1 MKLPIPKIGLKLP
14 GLPFRKRAPADGIE
28 DDIAGG
34 SDQPRKTS
42 RTGKILRMAGMAL
55 LGISVIGGLGAVV
68 GWLVV
73 NGPETVAEREAR
85 RPVLTV
91 SVLED
96 GAVPEPNTSLD
107 NKPSRMPD
115 NHGDDHA
122 MAMDKNDGH
131 GSQDG
136 DDAPDGQEL
145 KGPVTAAHEDTA
157 PAAQKGPRFELALVE
172 ETEKGM
178 LPMVAPDGRKAWE
191 TYARPFEGDTKL
203 PRIAIIMTR
212 MGVSR
217 SLTEAAAEILSPEIS
232 FSFSPSAS
240 DLDSQV
246 AMAQQAGHEIFLD
259 IPMEPFGY
267 PINDP
272 GPLTLLTSLSAVDNL
287 NRLES
292 ALGRT
297 VGYAGVIGIKG
308 SQFTTD
314 EEALTPVLAVLKER
328 GLMYVDSAATSRT
341 IALEIA
347 GSIQLPR
354 AVANANIDDN
364 PAITEMERRFAA
376 LERTAR
382 RTGYALGVVP
392 PLPMTIDLLASWSA
406 TLAERGFTLVPA
418 TAIANK
424 QSLR

>member
-1 MKLPIPKIGLKLP
+1 MKLPIPKISLKLP
-14 GLPFRKRAPADGIE
+14 GLPFRKRNPAAGFE
-28 DDIAGG
+28 DNEADAG
-34 SDQPRKTS
+34 DPPRKTS
-42 RTGKILRMAGMAL
+42 RTGKILRMAGMAV
-55 LGISVIGGLGAVV
+55 LGVSVIGGLGAVV

-73 NGPETVAEREAR
+73 NGPETVAERKAR
-85 RPVLTV
+85 QPELTV

-96 GAVPEPNTSLD
+96 GAIPEPNTRLD
-107 NKPSRMPD
+107 NMPAKETAP
-115 NHGDDHA
+115 HGDEHA
-122 MAMDKNDGH
+122 SADSASDAH
-131 GSQDG
+131 GS
-136 DDAPDGQEL
+136 
-145 KGPVTAAHEDTA
+145 GPTSSEPGGVDPSAQPPA
-157 PAAQKGPRFELALVE
+157 PAQQEGPRFELALVE

-191 TYARPFEGDTKL
+191 VYARPFEGDTKL

-212 MGVSR
+212 MGISR
-217 SLTEAAAEILSPEIS
+217 SLTEAAAQALSPEIS
-232 FSFSPSAS
+232 FSFSPAAS
-240 DLDSQV
+240 DLDNQI

-267 PINDP
+267 PANDP
-272 GPLTLLTSLSAVDNL
+272 GPYTLLTSLSAVDNL

-292 ALGRT
+292 MLGRT
-297 VGYAGVIGIKG
+297 VGYAGVIGVKG

-314 EEALTPVLAVLKER
+314 EEALTPVLSVLKER

-364 PAITEMERRFAA
+364 PAVAEMQRRFAA
-376 LERTAR
+376 LERTAQ
-382 RTGYALGVVP
+382 RTGFALGVVP
-392 PLPMTIDLLASWSA
+392 PLPLTIDMLVSWSA
-406 TLAERGFTLVPA
+406 TLAERGFALAPA

>member
-1 MKLPIPKIGLKLP
+1 LKLPLPKISLKLP
-14 GLPFRKRAPADGIE
+14 GLPFRKRNPAGGVE
-28 DDIAGG
+28 DDTAG
-34 SDQPRKTS
+34 DANPPRETS
-42 RTGKILRMAGMAL
+42 RIGKILRIAGMAV

-85 RPVLTV
+85 RPILKVA
-91 SVLED
+91 VLED

-107 NKPSRMPD
+107 NKPAPKPD
-115 NHGDDHA
+115 SHGDGHA
-122 MAMDKNDGH
+122 MASDDGEKPE
-131 GSQDG
+131 DG
-136 DDAPDGQEL
+136 AAPDGQDAH
-145 KGPVTAAHEDTA
+145 GIDPVDQPPPPEE
-157 PAAQKGPRFELALVE
+157 QKGPRFELALVE

-191 TYARPFEGDTKL
+191 TYARPFDGDTKL
-203 PRIAIIMTR
+203 PQIAIIMTR
-212 MGVSR
+212 MGISH
-217 SLTEAAAEILSPEIS
+217 SLTEAAAEILPPEIS
-232 FSFSPSAS
+232 FSFSPAAS
-240 DLDSQV
+240 DLDNQV
-246 AMAQQAGHEIFLD
+246 AMAQRAGHEIFLD

-297 VGYAGVIGIKG
+297 VGYAGVIGVKG

-364 PAITEMERRFAA
+364 PAISEMERRFAT

-392 PLPMTIDLLASWSA
+392 PLPMTIDLVASWSA

-418 TAIANK
+418 TSIANK

>member
-1 MKLPIPKIGLKLP
+1 MKLPIPKISLKLP
-14 GLPFRKRAPADGIE
+14 GLPFRKRNPADGAE
-28 DDIAGG
+28 DDIAGEG
-34 SDQPRKTS
+34 NPPRKTS
-42 RTGKILRMAGMAL
+42 RIGKILRITGLAV
-55 LGISVIGGLGAVV
+55 LGISIIGGLGAVV

-85 RPVLTV
+85 RPILKV

-96 GAVPEPNTSLD
+96 GAVPESNTSLD
-107 NKPSRMPD
+107 NKPAPKPD
-115 NHGDDHA
+115 SHGDDHT
-122 MAMDKNDGH
+122 MASAEGDGH
-131 GSQDG
+131 GNPEQGAS
-136 DDAPDGQEL
+136 PDGQDANGAGQAGTE
-145 KGPVTAAHEDTA
+145 PA
-157 PAAQKGPRFELALVE
+157 PEEQKGPRFELALVE

-191 TYARPFEGDTKL
+191 TYARPFDGDTKL

-232 FSFSPSAS
+232 FSFSPAAS
-240 DLDSQV
+240 DLDTQV
-246 AMAQQAGHEIFLD
+246 AIAQRAGHEIFLD

-297 VGYAGVIGIKG
+297 VGYAGVIGVKG

-364 PAITEMERRFAA
+364 PAISEMERRFAA
-376 LERTAR
+376 LERTAQ

-392 PLPMTIDLLASWSA
+392 PLPMTIDMLATWSA
-406 TLAERGFTLVPA
+406 TLAERGFTLVPV
-418 TAIANK
+418 TSIANK

>member
-1 MKLPIPKIGLKLP
+1 MKLPIPKISLKLP
-14 GLPFRKRAPADGIE
+14 GLPFRKRNPAAGFE
-28 DDIAGG
+28 DNEADAG
-34 SDQPRKTS
+34 DPPRKTS
-42 RTGKILRMAGMAL
+42 RTGKILRMAGMAV
-55 LGISVIGGLGAVV
+55 LGVSVIGGLGAVV

-73 NGPETVAEREAR
+73 NGPETVAERKAR
-85 RPVLTV
+85 QPELTV

-96 GAVPEPNTSLD
+96 GAIPEPNTSLD
-107 NKPSRMPD
+107 NMPAKETAP
-115 NHGDDHA
+115 NGDEHA
-122 MAMDKNDGH
+122 SADSASDAH
-131 GSQDG
+131 GS
-136 DDAPDGQEL
+136 
-145 KGPVTAAHEDTA
+145 GPTSSEPGGVDPSAQPPA
-157 PAAQKGPRFELALVE
+157 PAQQEGPRFELALVE

-191 TYARPFEGDTKL
+191 VYARPFEGDTKL

-212 MGVSR
+212 MGISR
-217 SLTEAAAEILSPEIS
+217 SLTEAAAQALSPEIS
-232 FSFSPSAS
+232 FSFSPAAS
-240 DLDSQV
+240 DLDNQI

-267 PINDP
+267 PANDP
-272 GPLTLLTSLSAVDNL
+272 GPYTLLTSLSAVDNL

-292 ALGRT
+292 MLGRT
-297 VGYAGVIGIKG
+297 VGYAGVIGVKG

-314 EEALTPVLAVLKER
+314 EEALTPVLSVLKER

-364 PAITEMERRFAA
+364 PAVAEMQRRFAA
-376 LERTAR
+376 LERTAQ
-382 RTGYALGVVP
+382 RTGFALGVVP
-392 PLPMTIDLLASWSA
+392 PLPLTIDMLVSWSA
-406 TLAERGFTLVPA
+406 TLAERGFALAPA

>member
-1 MKLPIPKIGLKLP
+1 MKLPIPKISLKLP
-14 GLPFRKRAPADGIE
+14 GLPFRKRNPADGAE
-28 DDIAGG
+28 DDIAGDG
-34 SDQPRKTS
+34 NPPRKTS
-42 RTGKILRMAGMAL
+42 RIGKILRIAGMAV
-55 LGISVIGGLGAVV
+55 LGISVIGGLGAVI

-85 RPVLTV
+85 RPILKV

-96 GAVPEPNTSLD
+96 GAVPESNTSLD
-107 NKPSRMPD
+107 NKPAPKPD
-115 NHGDDHA
+115 SHGDDHA
-122 MAMDKNDGH
+122 MASDEGDGH
-131 GSQDG
+131 EKPA
-136 DDAPDGQEL
+136 APDGQ
-145 KGPVTAAHEDTA
+145 GADPASTVPA
-157 PAAQKGPRFELALVE
+157 PEEQKGPQFELALVE

-191 TYARPFEGDTKL
+191 TYARPFDGDTKL

-217 SLTEAAAEILSPEIS
+217 SLTEAAAGILSPEIS
-232 FSFSPSAS
+232 FSFSPAAS
-240 DLDSQV
+240 DLDNQV
-246 AMAQQAGHEIFLD
+246 ALAQRAGHETFLD

-297 VGYAGVIGIKG
+297 VGYAGVVGVKG

-364 PAITEMERRFAA
+364 PAISEMERRFAA

-392 PLPMTIDLLASWSA
+392 PLPMTIDMLATWSA

-418 TAIANK
+418 TSIANK

>member
-1 MKLPIPKIGLKLP
+1 MKLPIPKISLKLP
-14 GLPFRKRAPADGIE
+14 GLPFRKRTPADGIE
-28 DDIAGG
+28 DDTAG
-34 SDQPRKTS
+34 DANPPRKTS
-42 RTGKILRMAGMAL
+42 RIGKILRIAGMAV

-85 RPVLTV
+85 RPILKV

-107 NKPSRMPD
+107 NKPAPKPGS
-115 NHGDDHA
+115 HGDDHA
-122 MAMDKNDGH
+122 MASDEGDKPEH
-131 GSQDG
+131 GMG
-136 DDAPDGQEL
+136 PDGQDTH
-145 KGPVTAAHEDTA
+145 GADPAGHESA
-157 PAAQKGPRFELALVE
+157 PDEQKGPRFELALTE

-178 LPMVAPDGRKAWE
+178 LPMVAADGRTSWE
-191 TYARPFEGDTKL
+191 TYARPFDGDTKL

-212 MGVSR
+212 MGVSH

-232 FSFSPSAS
+232 FSFSPAAS
-240 DLDSQV
+240 DLDDQV
-246 AMAQQAGHEIFLD
+246 AMAQRAGHEIFLD

-292 ALGRT
+292 VLGRT
-297 VGYAGVIGIKG
+297 VGYAGVIGVKG

-354 AVANANIDDN
+354 AVANTNIDDN
-364 PAITEMERRFAA
+364 PAISEMERRFAA

-392 PLPMTIDLLASWSA
+392 PLPMTIDLLASWTA

>member
-1 MKLPIPKIGLKLP
+1 MKLPLPKISLKLP
-14 GLPFRKRAPADGIE
+14 GLPFRKRSPAESLEDGAP
-28 DDIAGG
+28 
-34 SDQPRKTS
+34 PKKTS
-42 RTGKILRMAGMAL
+42 RLGRILRIAGMAA
-55 LGISVIGGLGAVV
+55 LGTTVIGGLGAVV

-91 SVLED
+91 AILAE

-107 NKPSRMPD
+107 NMPEKKPDGPAD
-115 NHGDDHA
+115 GDA
-122 MAMDKNDGH
+122 MAGSDAKTEDGAAGHNDAH
-131 GSQDG
+131 GASPAG
-136 DDAPDGQEL
+136 PDAE
-145 KGPVTAAHEDTA
+145 
-157 PAAQKGPRFELALVE
+157 PAKPEGPRFELALVE

-178 LPMVAPDGRKAWE
+178 LPVVAPDGRRAWE
-191 TYARPFEGDTKL
+191 TYARPFEADLKL
-203 PRIAIIMTR
+203 PRVAIIVTR

-217 SLTEAAAEILSPEIS
+217 SLTAAAAEALPPEIS
-232 FSFSPSAS
+232 FSFSATAS
-240 DLDSQV
+240 DLDDQV

-267 PINDP
+267 PANDP
-272 GPLTLLTSLSAVDNL
+272 GPMTLLTSLSAVDNL
-287 NRLES
+287 NRLET

-297 VGYAGVIGIKG
+297 VGYAGVIGVKG

-328 GLMYVDSAATSRT
+328 GLMYVDGAATSRT

-354 AVANANIDDN
+354 AIANANIDDN
-364 PAITEMERRFAA
+364 PALPDMERQLAA

-382 RTGYALGVVP
+382 RTGFALGVVP
-392 PLPMTIDLLASWSA
+392 PLPVTIDLLVSWST
-406 TLAERGFTLVPA
+406 TLAERGFVLAPA

>member
-1 MKLPIPKIGLKLP
+1 MKLPIPKISLKLP
-14 GLPFRKRAPADGIE
+14 GLPFRKRGPADGVE

-34 SDQPRKTS
+34 SEQPRKTS
-42 RTGKILRMAGMAL
+42 RIGKILRMAGMAV

-91 SVLED
+91 AVLED

-107 NKPSRMPD
+107 NKPAPMPD
-115 NHGDDHA
+115 SHGDDHA
-122 MAMDKNDGH
+122 MANNEGDGQGPEH
-131 GSQDG
+131 DS
-136 DDAPDGQEL
+136 APDGQEPHDPNQA
-145 KGPVTAAHEDTA
+145 GQED
-157 PAAQKGPRFELALVE
+157 PALAEQKGPRFELALIE

-191 TYARPFEGDTKL
+191 TYARPFDGDTKR

-212 MGVSR
+212 MGISH
-217 SLTEAAAEILSPEIS
+217 SLTEAAAEVLPPEIS
-232 FSFSPSAS
+232 FSFSPAAS
-240 DLDSQV
+240 DLDNQV
-246 AMAQQAGHEIFLD
+246 AMAQRAGHEIFLD

-297 VGYAGVIGIKG
+297 VGYAGVIGVKG

-347 GSIQLPR
+347 GTIQLPR

-364 PAITEMERRFAA
+364 PAISEMERRFAA

-392 PLPMTIDLLASWSA
+392 PLPLTIDLLASWVS

>member
-1 MKLPIPKIGLKLP
+1 MKLPIPKISLKLP
-14 GLPFRKRAPADGIE
+14 GLPFRKRNPAAGFE
-28 DDIAGG
+28 DNEADAG
-34 SDQPRKTS
+34 DPPRKTS
-42 RTGKILRMAGMAL
+42 RIGKILRMAGMAL

-73 NGPETVAEREAR
+73 NGPETVAERKAR
-85 RPVLTV
+85 QPELTV
-91 SVLED
+91 AVLED

-107 NKPSRMPD
+107 NMP
-115 NHGDDHA
+115 A
-122 MAMDKNDGH
+122 KEP
-131 GSQDG
+131 GSH
-136 DDAPDGQEL
+136 DDAHASADGATSEHGENTGSSGQGEH
-145 KGPVTAAHEDTA
+145 GGADPAAHTPA
-157 PAAQKGPRFELALVE
+157 PAQQEGPRFEQALVE

-191 TYARPFEGDTKL
+191 VYARPFEGDTKL

-212 MGVSR
+212 MGISR
-217 SLTEAAAEILSPEIS
+217 SLTEAAALALSPEIS
-232 FSFSPSAS
+232 FSFSPAAS
-240 DLDSQV
+240 NLDDQV
-246 AMAQQAGHEIFLD
+246 AMAQRAGHEIFLD

-267 PINDP
+267 PANDP
-272 GPLTLLTSLSAVDNL
+272 GPYTLLTSLSAVDNL

-292 ALGRT
+292 MLGRT
-297 VGYAGVIGIKG
+297 VGYAGVIGVKG

-314 EEALTPVLAVLKER
+314 EEALTPVLSVLKER

-347 GSIQLPR
+347 GTIQLPR

-364 PAITEMERRFAA
+364 PAVAEMQRRFAA
-376 LERTAR
+376 LERTAQ
-382 RTGYALGVVP
+382 RTGYALGVIP
-392 PLPMTIDLLASWSA
+392 PLPLTIDLLVAWSA
-406 TLAERGFTLVPA
+406 TLAERGFVLVPA